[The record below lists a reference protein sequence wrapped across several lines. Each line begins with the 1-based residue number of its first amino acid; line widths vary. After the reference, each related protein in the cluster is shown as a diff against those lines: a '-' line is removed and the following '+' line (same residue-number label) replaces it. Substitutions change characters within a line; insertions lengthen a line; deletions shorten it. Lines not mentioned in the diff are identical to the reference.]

1 MFKGR
6 SVPSC
11 QVYGHKAFL
20 SVFLLFS
27 EQLQDLI
34 SGIGSFC
41 LFSSVCFVA
50 GFEGP
55 ASGCNTPSPVVS
67 FVHSSLIATL
77 PFSASRGRAPTP
89 GGWSLVSSRAPRA
102 LCPPGSARCAHEPRP
117 RVSSL
122 PAGSRKHAASSHV
135 SLVTELGPPSL
146 CDCPPSVFR
155 PQDAPVVLRF
165 PPAAVSRFLGS
176 RWGLVT
182 SRHATV
188 TQRRYPAPRVLRE
201 WCLHCL
207 FDHLVVLSK
216 SCSGGD
222 VRTHTSLWVSSLDS
236 SRAFVR
242 GIAFG
247 SLSKR

>member
-1 MFKGR
+1 MVKG
-6 SVPSC
+6 PTLDF
-11 QVYGHKAFL
+11 GL
-20 SVFLLFS
+20 G
-27 EQLQDLI
+27 QDLM
-34 SGIGSFC
+34 
-41 LFSSVCFVA
+41 VCEIILLA
-50 GFEGP
+50 LP
-55 ASGCNTPSPVVS
+55 LPSLL
-67 FVHSSLIATL
+67 SLSPL

-89 GGWSLVSSRAPRA
+89 VGWSLVSSRAPRA
-102 LCPPGSARCAHEPRP
+102 LCPPGSAR
-117 RVSSL
+117 
-122 PAGSRKHAASSHV
+122 G
-135 SLVTELGPPSL
+135 VTEARRVISCVSRHRAGTPSL

-201 WCLHCL
+201 RCSHCL
-207 FDHLVVLSK
+207 FGHLVALSK

-222 VRTHTSLWVSSLDS
+222 ARTRTSLWVSSLDS